1 MRHFGRI
8 PIAAVAGALLA
19 ASGMALAQPVPAPP
33 SQSQID
39 LVEGRRA
46 DFPAATF
53 VEETDWFGPLQLVRG
68 AYQPLGTGR
77 PIPAPLARQLNGFFA
92 ATNSYAMVVA
102 HDGKIVF
109 EKYKPGQGPAKLYDT
124 ASMHKTVVGILTGI
138 AIDRGTIADI
148 DDTVGQYLPE
158 WQGHA
163 IGDMTIRHLLE
174 MTSGFRTPPLS
185 SSSAS
190 PYWQSYFGDDLK
202 WSMAQW
208 PIDPTL
214 AGQFYYANA
223 NTQFLS
229 WVLERASGRRYAD
242 LLSGQLWQR
251 IDADNAR
258 LWLDREGGSP
268 RASCCLQATA
278 RDWVRVGELIRSRGR
293 WRGQKIVS
301 VAWIDAML
309 APSLANPNFGRHIW
323 RGSPHN
329 PRRSYGADIPAIMEA
344 KAPFKRSDTYYIDGS
359 GGQRVYIIPS
369 QKLVIVRIGKPMPD
383 WDDSALP
390 NMLCTKEY
398 DCQP

>member
-1 MRHFGRI
+1 M
-8 PIAAVAGALLA
+8 A
-19 ASGMALAQPVPAPP
+19 ASSLAIAQPALAPP

-39 LVEGRRA
+39 LVDQRRQE
-46 DFPAATF
+46 FPAATF
-53 VEETDWFGPLQLVRG
+53 VEDTDWFKPLQQVKGKHRSLCD
-68 AYQPLGTGR
+68 GR
-77 PIPAPLARQLNGFFA
+77 PLSARLAQQLSEFFA

-102 HDGKIVF
+102 HDGRIVF
-109 EKYKPGQGPAKLYDT
+109 EQYKPGHGPAKLYDT

-138 AIDRGTIADI
+138 ALDRGTITGI
-148 DDTVGQYLPE
+148 DDTVGRYLLE
-158 WQGHA
+158 WQGHP
-163 IGDMTIRHLLE
+163 IGDMKIRQLLE

-202 WSMAQW
+202 WSTAQW
-208 PIDPTL
+208 PVERQL

-229 WVLERASGRRYAD
+229 WVLERASGHRYAD
-242 LLSGQLWQR
+242 LLSLQLWQR
-251 IDADNAR
+251 IGASDAR

-278 RDWVRVGELIRSRGR
+278 RDWVRIGELIRNHGR
-293 WRGQKIVS
+293 WKGQKIVS
-301 VAWIDAML
+301 AAWIDAML

-323 RGSPHN
+323 RGSPYN
-329 PRRSYGADIPAIMEA
+329 PRRSYGADIPAVMEA
-344 KAPFKRSDTYYIDGS
+344 KAPFKRDDTYFIDGS

-369 QKLVIVRIGKPMPD
+369 QKLVIARIGKPIAA

-390 NMLCTKEY
+390 NMLCVREY
-398 DCQP
+398 GCQP